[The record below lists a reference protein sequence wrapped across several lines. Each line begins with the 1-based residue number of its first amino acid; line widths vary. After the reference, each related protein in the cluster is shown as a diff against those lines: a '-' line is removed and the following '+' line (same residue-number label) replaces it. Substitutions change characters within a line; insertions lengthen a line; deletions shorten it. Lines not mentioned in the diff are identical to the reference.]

1 MDIRQLHYF
10 LVLCEEMNYTRAA
23 QRLFLS
29 RQALRQSISALE
41 AELCGP
47 LFLSAHH
54 KLTLTDRGMSLQ
66 RHATP
71 VVEQFQQMQAALR
84 AEIQSAQPVHIGI
97 SVALVPDYLPGL
109 ETQLDKFRQ
118 QYPHVEMRFR
128 LLDNDAVADAV
139 EQGELDAGLVIDLGC
154 AAPVLARTTLR
165 ADPAC
170 LLVPRGHPFWDR
182 ESIPLADLRGQ
193 RVLLPSLRQDLF
205 SPLWDAC
212 AREGFAPNA
221 EIGPSFY
228 QAYYLVQEQL
238 CTCLTRY
245 EPGARRELDRVRD
258 VLLEDLPPLCVSMVQ
273 RRDHNSAYLD
283 LLRGYLME
291 VIGGAASLPPRR
303 GRPAKP
309 FYNFP
314 VLSSAAP
321 KAAPQHP
328 APGTQLPF
336 AGGNNFRELG
346 GYEADEGKHV
356 KWGQIYRGIPTGLL
370 TGAAD
375 RKLLDSLGL
384 RLILDLR
391 SESEAAEQPDYV
403 PDGARLV
410 RICGLCHPDGS
421 EISFS
426 PGDIEKLLKSKKDE
440 EHNLADAMYEQM
452 LFRNKAYKELFRAL
466 EAGETPILFH
476 CSGGKDRT
484 GVAAMLILLALGA
497 SDETICQDFV
507 RTNVCRR
514 PELEKIWAA
523 HAEEIEAHPEQKQ
536 FYQGIAGVHPES
548 APFVLDTIRKK
559 YGTTDAY
566 LEAEYGLTPYAK
578 ISDPDRFMMMN
589 YYKSGDRDIYFV
601 VNSSIERSMQTRLE
615 FPAEVAAKQ
624 AWVWDAETGVRHML
638 DVQDGT
644 LELCLTPAEAKF
656 IVFEKDRG
664 GQMLPAPAPRS
675 ANPIALNGIWDVRAT
690 HHVDKST
697 REFSLTDLVD
707 LHSLPFP
714 WLQSFAGT
722 IEYTRTVDVEDPA
735 AYHTLDAGL
744 THNGITELFVNGEP
758 AGVRWYGAR
767 TFDVAGKL
775 RKGTN
780 VLTIRVT
787 TVLTNYAK
795 ARAADT
801 PTAARWEW
809 AQRLNKELG
818 LRGPVTLY

>member
-205 SPLWDAC
+205 SPAC
-212 AREGFAPNA
+212 ARAGFAPNA

-258 VLLEDLPPLCVSMVQ
+258 VLLEDLPPLCVSLVQ
-273 RRDHNSAYLD
+273 RRDYTSAYID
-283 LLRGYLME
+283 LLRSYLME
-291 VIGGAASLPPRR
+291 VLGGAASLPPRR

-314 VLSSAAP
+314 VLSSTAAKPAAP
-321 KAAPQHP
+321 VHP

-336 AGGNNFRELG
+336 AGATNFRELG
-346 GYEADEGKHV
+346 GYPADEGKTV
-356 KWGQIYRGIPTGLL
+356 RWGQIWRGVCTARL
-370 TGAAD
+370 TDPAD
-375 RKLLDSLGL
+375 RARLDALGL

-391 SESEAAEQPDYV
+391 STAEAQAEPDYV

-410 RICGLCHPDGS
+410 QICALCGDDGH
-421 EISFS
+421 EISFA
-426 PGDIEKLLKSKKDE
+426 PGDIERMMHTAREGENILYR
-440 EHNLADAMYEQM
+440 MYRQM
-452 LFRNKAYKELFRAL
+452 LFGNKAFKELFRAL

-476 CSGGKDRT
+476 CSAGKDRT

-497 SDETICQDFV
+497 SDETICADFV
-507 RTNVCRR
+507 QTNVCRKA
-514 PELEKIWAA
+514 EIDALLAG
-523 HAEEIEAHPEQKQ
+523 HAEEIAADPSKRMRFCTQ
-536 FYQGIAGVHPES
+536 AGVDPGAAPYVLQVIREACGS
-548 APFVLDTIRKK
+548 AEE
-559 YGTTDAY
+559 Y
-566 LEAEYGLTPYAK
+566 LAREYGLTPA
-578 ISDPDRFMMMN
+578 RRM
-589 YYKSGDRDIYFV
+589 
-601 VNSSIERSMQTRLE
+601 RL
-615 FPAEVAAKQ
+615 
-624 AWVWDAETGVRHML
+624 RRMY
-638 DVQDGT
+638 
-644 LELCLTPAEAKF
+644 LE
-656 IVFEKDRG
+656 
-664 GQMLPAPAPRS
+664 
-675 ANPIALNGIWDVRAT
+675 
-690 HHVDKST
+690 
-697 REFSLTDLVD
+697 
-707 LHSLPFP
+707 
-714 WLQSFAGT
+714 
-722 IEYTRTVDVEDPA
+722 
-735 AYHTLDAGL
+735 
-744 THNGITELFVNGEP
+744 
-758 AGVRWYGAR
+758 
-767 TFDVAGKL
+767 
-775 RKGTN
+775 
-780 VLTIRVT
+780 
-787 TVLTNYAK
+787 
-795 ARAADT
+795 
-801 PTAARWEW
+801 
-809 AQRLNKELG
+809 
-818 LRGPVTLY
+818 

>member
-205 SPLWDAC
+205 SPLWSAC
-212 AREGFAPNA
+212 ARAGFAPNA

-258 VLLEDLPPLCVSMVQ
+258 VLLEDLPPLCVSLVQ
-273 RRDHNSAYLD
+273 RRDYTSAYID
-283 LLRGYLME
+283 LLRSYLME
-291 VIGGAASLPPRR
+291 VLGGAASLPPRR

-314 VLSSAAP
+314 VLSSTAAKPAAP
-321 KAAPQHP
+321 VHP
-328 APGTQLPF
+328 APGTQP
-336 AGGNNFRELG
+336 
-346 GYEADEGKHV
+346 
-356 KWGQIYRGIPTGLL
+356 
-370 TGAAD
+370 AD
-375 RKLLDSLGL
+375 RARLDALGL

-391 SESEAAEQPDYV
+391 STAEAQAEPDYV

-410 RICGLCHPDGS
+410 QICALCGDDGH
-421 EISFS
+421 EISFA
-426 PGDIEKLLKSKKDE
+426 PGDIERMMHTAREGENILYR
-440 EHNLADAMYEQM
+440 MYRQM
-452 LFRNKAYKELFRAL
+452 LFGNKAFKELFRAL

-476 CSGGKDRT
+476 CSAGKDRT

-497 SDETICQDFV
+497 SDETICADFV
-507 RTNVCRR
+507 QTNVCRKA
-514 PELEKIWAA
+514 EIDALLAG
-523 HAEEIEAHPEQKQ
+523 HAEEIAADPSKRMRFCTQ
-536 FYQGIAGVHPES
+536 AGVDPGAAPYVLQVIREACGS
-548 APFVLDTIRKK
+548 AEE
-559 YGTTDAY
+559 Y
-566 LEAEYGLTPYAK
+566 LAREYGLTPA
-578 ISDPDRFMMMN
+578 RRM
-589 YYKSGDRDIYFV
+589 
-601 VNSSIERSMQTRLE
+601 RL
-615 FPAEVAAKQ
+615 
-624 AWVWDAETGVRHML
+624 RRMY
-638 DVQDGT
+638 
-644 LELCLTPAEAKF
+644 LE
-656 IVFEKDRG
+656 
-664 GQMLPAPAPRS
+664 
-675 ANPIALNGIWDVRAT
+675 
-690 HHVDKST
+690 
-697 REFSLTDLVD
+697 
-707 LHSLPFP
+707 
-714 WLQSFAGT
+714 
-722 IEYTRTVDVEDPA
+722 
-735 AYHTLDAGL
+735 
-744 THNGITELFVNGEP
+744 
-758 AGVRWYGAR
+758 
-767 TFDVAGKL
+767 
-775 RKGTN
+775 
-780 VLTIRVT
+780 
-787 TVLTNYAK
+787 
-795 ARAADT
+795 
-801 PTAARWEW
+801 
-809 AQRLNKELG
+809 
-818 LRGPVTLY
+818 